1 MYVVRT
7 LLSVVLLSGLA
18 LAHKPQFPGS
28 SPVVVRGATVS
39 QAFYIGLPVGETFV
53 FEIAPLPRAV
63 PVQVLVLDDE
73 AGRALVPRAL
83 WRCGDE
89 SRILAQLDQP
99 FVEAFSGLRLRYRV
113 ADSLDPTATP
123 CRLEVWETHAAAGPL
138 VVAIGDEERFDLGD
152 LVGLLSLQGRLRAWQ
167 RGE

>member
-1 MYVVRT
+1 MRVVRT
-7 LLSVVLLSGLA
+7 LLWAALLSGLA

-28 SPVVVRGATVS
+28 SPVAVRGATVS
-39 QAFYIGLPVGETFV
+39 QAFYIGLPAGKTFV
-53 FEIAPLPRAV
+53 FEVEALPRAV

-73 AGRALVPRAL
+73 AGRALMPRAL

-99 FVEAFSGLRLRYRV
+99 FVEAFSGLHHRYRV
-113 ADSLDPTATP
+113 VDSVGPTGGP
-123 CRLEVWETHAAAGPL
+123 CRLEVWETHGAAGPL

-152 LVGLLSLQGRLRAWQ
+152 LVGLLSLQGKLRAWQ